1 MYDPSLQDSSG
12 IVPVVGPGA
21 LPSFSDAHNTLT
33 WIHERQLLRRHGLQP
48 GMSMISLGSGLATF
62 EQRLAAELLPMHL
75 VARDSDPWAIAE
87 ARSRRLARPIEL
99 SLGGYDALPWPD
111 DSFDAGLCRHA
122 LWMFSPEEQAKIFAE
137 LLRVVRPGGALY
149 FLDQVSTPGD
159 GHPDSESIEAGFRQ
173 LLRLRRE
180 NGWGIDPAPTQAA
193 VLRRNGLREVRL
205 DLMLVSSAG
214 QGDAF
219 SDLATCW
226 RIESVEMALAAG
238 WPAADLRPIDR
249 GLRAFRQAAVQG
261 QATLPVWILS
271 GRKPGSLLAG

>member
-1 MYDPSLQDSSG
+1 MYDNLLQDSSG

-21 LPSFSDAHNTLT
+21 LPSFSDAHHNLT
-33 WIHERQLLRRHGLQP
+33 WKHERQLLRRHGLQP
-48 GMSMISLGSGLATF
+48 GMSMLSLGCGLATF
-62 EQRLAAELLPMHL
+62 ERQLAAELLPMHL

-122 LWMFSPEEQAKIFAE
+122 LWTFSTEEQTKIFAE
-137 LLRVVRPGGALY
+137 LMRVVRPGGVLY

-159 GHPDSESIEAGFRQ
+159 GHPDSESIESAFYYLTQ
-173 LLRLRRE
+173 LRRE
-180 NGWGIDPAPTQAA
+180 NGWGLDAAPTQAGL
-193 VLRRNGLREVRL
+193 LRRNGLRDVRI
-205 DLMLVSSAG
+205 DLMLVSSVG
-214 QGDAF
+214 ESEAF
-219 SDLATCW
+219 SDLVTCW
-226 RIESVEMALAAG
+226 RIESVELALAAG
-238 WPAADLRPIDR
+238 WPAERMRPIDR

-271 GRKPGSLLAG
+271 GRKPGSLAG